1 MLSKGGFAL
10 ADITIV
16 VATIETL
23 IFDENLKAVE
33 IAYQLNS
40 MSMTSPIARSSV
52 SKLLVSYF
60 ILEHLNGDSSSVE
73 QHLFDAAHIGEYYP
87 HWEQALDFMQD
98 ILGEDTFLRESSTN
112 PFASQMSFSFEDVA
126 RITQT
131 ISERFGPFS
140 NHECQ
145 DMKSRIVKLDSH
157 GTGRVKLSDFY
168 GSGQFLESAEYLEV
182 LGALDTS
189 SRWHGP
195 QVIIPNYLTGIN
207 NCISTG
213 PYYDV
218 CCLNEC
224 DGIFQHLEMRIKG
237 PTASTAEITQ
247 AIEEGITLT
256 HHLSVS
262 APTEPRN
269 LSVPLRERLAQVAT
283 HHNGRIPLHGRLFAQ
298 WLHYAFPRECPFP
311 HVSGTVSRFY
321 NAAMSSMR
329 VTEEDMERHI
339 RSEVGQRAPSPEAGK
354 DMWSLQEELLDS
366 DQVGASWG
374 SAFRVAANIIMLVAF
389 SAFILQT
396 TFH

>member
-52 SKLLVSYF
+52 SKILVSYF

-73 QHLFDAAHIGEYYP
+73 QHLFDVGHIGEYYP

-145 DMKSRIVKLDSH
+145 DMKSRILQLDSH
-157 GTGRVKLSDFY
+157 GTGRVKLADFY
-168 GSGQFLESAEYLEV
+168 ATGQFLESAEYLES
-182 LGALDTS
+182 LGARDTS
-189 SRWHGP
+189 STWQGP

-213 PYYDV
+213 TYYDV

-224 DGIFQHLEMRIKG
+224 DGIFQHLEGRVKG
-237 PTASTAEITQ
+237 PTASPDEIAQ
-247 AIEEGITLT
+247 AIEDGITLT
-256 HHLSVS
+256 PHLSAS

-269 LSVPLRERLAQVAT
+269 LSVRFESALLRL
-283 HHNGRIPLHGRLFAQ
+283 
-298 WLHYAFPRECPFP
+298 P
-311 HVSGTVSRFY
+311 H
-321 NAAMSSMR
+321 
-329 VTEEDMERHI
+329 I
-339 RSEVGQRAPSPEAGK
+339 
-354 DMWSLQEELLDS
+354 
-366 DQVGASWG
+366 
-374 SAFRVAANIIMLVAF
+374 
-389 SAFILQT
+389 
-396 TFH
+396 